1 MGAAA
6 AVLLLIVLLY
16 ALLAFG
22 RKVSATRYSGT
33 LPGQQSPPAPVTFRC
48 GGTIGGRLFTG
59 LMITL
64 RIHPDR
70 IELDYP
76 LGKLTIPK
84 ERIVAL
90 EVERRTLGASLLLR
104 YRHDAGEQRDP
115 AAGTVAHPADP
126 GDRAGSTAVSCSDA
140 RRDTET
146 VVLDSA
152 YAERIR
158 DAIGVPQ
165 LR

>member
-22 RKVSATRYSGT
+22 RKVSGARFSDA
-33 LPGQQSPPAPVTFRC
+33 LPGRPAVPAPVTFRC

-64 RIHPDR
+64 RIHSDR

-76 LGKLTIPK
+76 LGKLAIPK
-84 ERIVAL
+84 DRIVAL
-90 EVERRTLGASLLLR
+90 EVQRRTLGASLLLR
-104 YRHDAGEQRDP
+104 YRHDAP
-115 AAGTVAHPADP
+115 P
-126 GDRAGSTAVSCSDA
+126 GA
-140 RRDTET
+140 RDTET

-158 DAIGVPQ
+158 DAIGV
-165 LR
+165 